1 MGLGLSGLTRL
12 RSEGP
17 GLALAFAAA
26 GAAWAI
32 DAATPAPMMLAAL
45 MIGLGLQPFIHPAF
59 APGVERASR
68 FVLRLGVLLL
78 GARITLGDI
87 AGLGAPVAS
96 MTVAALVLAFAVG
109 WWIARGLGLSAARAV
124 LSSGAVAICGASA
137 TLALAAA
144 LPKDERTDRDAVA
157 VVAVISIIGAIGMVA
172 YPWLAHLAGLSDTAI
187 GIYVGATLHEVAH
200 VVGAGYAI
208 SDDAAATAATVKLL
222 RIACM
227 APLVMLVAIWF
238 RTEHEAG
245 ARPPLLPWFLI
256 GFLALA
262 ALSSLGVTPAPV
274 AQALG
279 GASKWALAAALAAI
293 GMKTSIARLAGAG
306 PALLG
311 AIVAQTLLLAGLVAW
326 AMAVWPALRP
336 G

>member
-1 MGLGLSGLTRL
+1 MGAESSVTGRV
-12 RSEGP
+12 RAEAP
-17 GLALAFAAA
+17 GLALALAAA

-32 DAATPAPMMLAAL
+32 DAASPAPMMLAAL
-45 MIGLGLQPFIHPAF
+45 VIGLCLQPFIRPAL

-96 MTVAALVLAFAVG
+96 MTVASLVLAFGLG
-109 WWIARGLGLSAARAV
+109 WWIARALGLSAARAV

-157 VVAVISIIGAIGMVA
+157 VVAVISIVGAIGMIA

-208 SDDAAATAATVKLL
+208 SDDAAATAATVKLV
-222 RIACM
+222 RVACM

-262 ALSSLGVTPAPV
+262 AVSSFGLAPPDVTA
-274 AQALG
+274 ALG
-279 GASKWALAAALAAI
+279 AASKWALAAALAAI
-293 GMKTSIARLAGAG
+293 GMKTSIARLAQAG

-311 AIVAQTLLLAGLVAW
+311 AILAQTLLLAGLVAG
-326 AMAVWPALRP
+326 AMAFWPALRP
-336 G
+336 A